1 MRFSGVRLLL
11 TSMALLTSGAVAFAQ
26 APRGYCQLHAA
37 ARSNA
42 AASGRAQSS
51 HSAESESAE
60 HGFPLSN
67 LDRSIPACTNFF
79 QYAVGGWLKAN
90 PIPAA
95 YSSWGID
102 YVMMNDN
109 EKTLHSILERAAAAR
124 NALNG
129 SPEQKISDFYASC
142 MDESAIEAAGAKA
155 LEPELKR
162 IDAMRSLSDLQSE
175 AARLQSEGVNVLF
188 RVFASQD
195 DKNSTQ
201 EIAIANQGGLGL
213 PDRDY
218 YTKTDAHSQELRAK
232 YAEHVGKM
240 FELLGDAPEKAA
252 AEAKTVMLIEAKLA
266 DASMTRVEQR
276 DPNAVYHKMDLGGL
290 QTLTPVIS
298 WAAYFRE
305 VNAPAVNA
313 INVRQ
318 PNFFKALNETLTSTP
333 MPDWKTYF
341 RWHLIHS
348 AAPALSSKF
357 VNENFDFFGKTLTGA
372 RELQPRWKRC
382 VQSTDRQLGFA
393 LGQEYVKEKF
403 PPEAKAAALKM
414 VHNILDALHDDIET
428 LDWMS
433 PATKKAAL
441 YKLSK
446 VMIKVGYPDKWR
458 TYAEFHVKRGSYVE
472 NILHGGEYEFHR
484 NLNKIGKPVD
494 RTEWGMTPPEVNA
507 YYNPTMNEIVFPA
520 GILQPPYFDAK
531 VDDAINYGGVGAA
544 IGHEITH
551 GFDDEGSQFDANG
564 NLKNWWTPE
573 DRKKFDARAECVAKQ
588 FDNFVAVA
596 GVHENG
602 HLVLGES
609 IADLGGLV
617 IAYNAFQKTPEAK
630 SGRKIDGFT
639 PDQRFFLSF
648 AQSWES
654 QTRSE
659 AIRMR
664 VSVDPHPQE
673 IYRTNGPVSNI
684 PVFAKAFG
692 CHAGQ
697 PMARPASEAC
707 RIW

>member
-1 MRFSGVRLLL
+1 MRVSRVRSLLICAAFFSLPA
-11 TSMALLTSGAVAFAQ
+11 SSFAQ
-26 APRGYCQLHAA
+26 GQQDYCALRAA
-37 ARSNA
+37 ARNA
-42 AASGRAQSS
+42 AMSATGAQSS
-51 HSAESESAE
+51 NSGNSKSAED
-60 HGFPLSN
+60 GFPLSN
-67 LDRSIPACTNFF
+67 LDRSVPACTNFF
-79 QYAVGGWLKAN
+79 QFAVGGWLKAN
-90 PIPAA
+90 PIPPA

-102 YVMMNDN
+102 TVMSN
-109 EKTLHSILERAAAAR
+109 ENQDTLHKILERAALAKSVA
-124 NALNG
+124 G
-129 SPEQKISDFYASC
+129 SAEQKIGDFYASC
-142 MDESAIEAAGAKA
+142 MDERAIEAADAKS

-162 IDAMRSLSDLQSE
+162 IDAMSSISDLQAE

-188 RVFASQD
+188 RVFANQD
-195 DKNSTQ
+195 EKNSTQ

-232 YAEHVGKM
+232 YLQHVAKM
-240 FELLGDAPEKAA
+240 FELLGDSPEKSAT
-252 AEAKTVMLIEAKLA
+252 EAKTVMAIEKKLA

-290 QTLTPVIS
+290 QALTPVIS

-305 VNAPAVNA
+305 VNAPAIAA

-333 MPDWKTYF
+333 MSEWKIYF
-341 RWHLIHS
+341 RWHLIHA
-348 AAPALSSKF
+348 AAPALSPKF

-372 RELQPRWKRC
+372 KELQPRWKRC

-393 LGQEYVKEKF
+393 LGEAYVKEKF

-414 VHNILDALHDDIET
+414 VHNILDALHDDIQT

-446 VMIKVGYPDKWR
+446 VTIKIGYPDRWR
-458 TYAEFHVKRGSYVE
+458 TYAEFHVTRDSYVE
-472 NILHGGEYEFHR
+472 NILRGDEYEFHR

-507 YYNPTMNEIVFPA
+507 YYNPSMNEIVFPA

-564 NLKNWWTPE
+564 NLKNWWTAE
-573 DRKKFDARAECVAKQ
+573 DRKQFNARAECVAKQ
-588 FDNFVAVA
+588 FDNFIAIA
-596 GVHENG
+596 DVHENG
-602 HLVLGES
+602 HLELGES

-617 IAYNAFQKTPEAK
+617 IAYRAFQKTPEAHSNK
-630 SGRKIDGFT
+630 KIDGFT
-639 PDQRFFLSF
+639 PDQRFFLSY
-648 AQSWES
+648 AQSWEGE
-654 QTRSE
+654 TRPQE
-659 AIRMR
+659 IRVR
-664 VSVDPHPQE
+664 VSVDPHPLE
-673 IYRTNGPVSNI
+673 IFRTNGPVSNV
-684 PVFAKAFG
+684 PAFAKAFG

-697 PMARPASEAC
+697 PMARAAGEAC

>member
-1 MRFSGVRLLL
+1 MRVSRVRSLLIC
-11 TSMALLTSGAVAFAQ
+11 AAVLSWPAIASAQ
-26 APRGYCQLHAA
+26 APLGYCELHAES
-37 ARSNA
+37 RST
-42 AASGRAQSS
+42 ASGVAT
-51 HSAESESAE
+51 SAVNPSDANTSAE

-67 LDRSIPACTNFF
+67 LDRSVPACTNFF

-102 YVMMNDN
+102 SVMAN
-109 EKTLHSILERAAAAR
+109 ENEDTLHKILERAALAKAA
-124 NALNG
+124 AG
-129 SPEQKISDFYASC
+129 SPEQKIGDFYASC
-142 MDESAIEAAGAKA
+142 MDESAVESAGAKP
-155 LEPELKR
+155 LEADLKR

-188 RVFASQD
+188 RVFANQD
-195 DKNSTQ
+195 EKNSTQ

-218 YTKTDAHSQELRAK
+218 YTKTDAHSRELRAK
-232 YAEHVGKM
+232 YVEHVAKM
-240 FELLGDAPEKAA
+240 FELLGDSPEDSA
-252 AEAKTVMLIEAKLA
+252 AEAKAVMAIETKLA
-266 DASMTRVEQR
+266 NASMTRVEQR

-305 VNAPAVNA
+305 VNAPAVTA
-313 INVRQ
+313 INVRE

-333 MPDWKTYF
+333 LSDWKIYF
-341 RWHLIHS
+341 RWHLIHA
-348 AAPALSSKF
+348 AAPALSPKF
-357 VNENFDFFGKTLTGA
+357 VNENFDFFGKTLTGTK
-372 RELQPRWKRC
+372 ELQPRWKRC

-433 PATKKAAL
+433 PETKKAAL

-446 VMIKVGYPDKWR
+446 VTIKVGYPDKWR
-458 TYAEFHVKRGSYVE
+458 TYAEFNVTRASYVE
-472 NILHGGEYEFHR
+472 NILHGDEYEFHR

-507 YYNPTMNEIVFPA
+507 YYNPSMNEIVFPA

-551 GFDDEGSQFDANG
+551 GFDDEGSQFDADG
-564 NLKNWWTPE
+564 NLKNWWTAE
-573 DRKKFDARAECVAKQ
+573 DRKQFNARAECVAKQ
-588 FDNFVAVA
+588 FDNFIAIA
-596 GVHENG
+596 DVHENG
-602 HLVLGES
+602 HLELGES
-609 IADLGGLV
+609 IADLGGLI
-617 IAYNAFQKTPEAK
+617 IAYRAFQKTPEAH
-630 SGRKIDGFT
+630 SDNKIDGFT
-639 PDQRFFLSF
+639 PEQRFFLSY
-648 AQSWES
+648 AQSWEGE
-654 QTRSE
+654 TRPQE
-659 AIRMR
+659 IRVR
-664 VSVDPHPQE
+664 VSVDPHPLE
-673 IYRTNGPVSNI
+673 IFRTNGPVSNV
-684 PVFAKAFG
+684 PAFAKAFG
-692 CHAGQ
+692 CHAGD
-697 PMARPASEAC
+697 PMARPSSEAC